1 MLFKSRARERG
12 MADRD
17 VADDLCFKP
26 RQPPWSYTT
35 AKKGGISKDVGLCVG
50 VCVCSLG
57 GGGRWKEVEEVSVP
71 VTVRALTVTQV
82 SSDRRG
88 RRRMNFNPFNAGPPT
103 EYPIR
108 HHVCASS
115 FLC

>member
-35 AKKGGISKDVGLCVG
+35 AKKGGINKDVCLC
-50 VCVCSLG
+50 VCVCVCVFTGGRGEMEG
-57 GGGRWKEVEEVSVP
+57 GGGSVSTGHCPCVDGHP
-71 VTVRALTVTQV
+71 SLK
-82 SSDRRG
+82 
-88 RRRMNFNPFNAGPPT
+88 
-103 EYPIR
+103 
-108 HHVCASS
+108 
-115 FLC
+115 